1 MKKIFRIL
9 IVAVLCVSAILPLAS
24 CKADGSENVKK
35 NPTVMTLSLNPEIEL
50 ILDETGTVVSVN
62 ALNEEGNLIIEGS
75 VFVGKSEEE
84 AVRLFIDIS
93 KETGFLVS
101 GSANAGE
108 NELKI
113 AYSDEDAA
121 KRYEDIQKTVKD
133 YFSEKNLQATVQKAA
148 DLTNAY
154 LNEQLEKCTPYI
166 ESAKLE
172 AMSYAEKLKALEK
185 SRKETAKLY
194 SEQLKNAYYD
204 AKELA
209 LEKAKF
215 EYVKSKAD
223 ALTAMGINLALTA
236 YTEAC
241 NTVEEIRTENLLED
255 DSPYQMAL
263 AEFRQRKAEFLNY
276 RNYVSQL
283 EPNNITDAVNSHL
296 DDLEALLNEAE
307 AALQLAYETANTLL
321 DQAKEQL
328 KTAYDAAVKTIASLN
343 SSIQGYLDEAGAH
356 ATEAITAFSAAFEKS
371 YADAVSSAT
380 EAWENMKEML
390 KQGYRPKNQNP

>member
-1 MKKIFRIL
+1 MKKFFRIL
-9 IVAVLCVSAILPLAS
+9 IVTLLCVSAILPLAA
-24 CKADGSENVKK
+24 CKAEDPGSSKK

-50 ILDETGTVVSVN
+50 ILDESGTVVSVN

-75 VFVGKSEEE
+75 VFVGKSEEA

-101 GSANAGE
+101 GSAVAGE

-121 KRYEDIQKTVKD
+121 KRYEEIQKTVND
-133 YFSEKNLQATVQKAA
+133 YFREKNLQATVQKGA
-148 DLTNAY
+148 DLTDAY
-154 LNEQLEKCTPYI
+154 LKEQLKKCTPYL
-166 ESAKLE
+166 EKAQLE
-172 AMSYAEKLKALEK
+172 AMSYAEKLKALEE

-215 EYVKSKAD
+215 EYVKSKVNTFA
-223 ALTAMGINLALTA
+223 AMGMNLVLSA
-236 YTEAC
+236 YTDAC
-241 NTVEEIRTENLLED
+241 DAVEEIRTEQLLED
-255 DSPYQMAL
+255 DSPYQTAL

-283 EPNNITDAVNSHL
+283 EAGKLTDAINSHL
-296 DDLEALLNEAE
+296 DDLEVLVDEAE
-307 AALQLAYETANTLL
+307 RALERAYEAANALL

-328 KTAYDAAVKTIASLN
+328 KAAYDTAISTIKSLN
-343 SSIQGYLDEAGAH
+343 SATQGYLDEASGH
-356 ATEAITAFSAAFEKS
+356 TTEALASFTASFERS
-371 YADAVSSAT
+371 YADAVSSAE
-380 EAWENMKEML
+380 EAWETMKETL
-390 KQGYRPKNQNP
+390 KQGYHPENEKQ